1 MVKKMR
7 RSRGFRNKTRRTL
20 KAKNRT
26 RVTITKRLKELD
38 LGTQVVIAL
47 EPSFQDGMPH
57 PRYQG
62 TIGKIT
68 EKRGRAYL
76 VSIKDKNKPK
86 ILIAT
91 PEHVK
96 PFNNTQIGGKQ

>member
-1 MVKKMR
+1 MR

-38 LGTQVVIAL
+38 MGTQVVINL

-62 TIGKIT
+62 VIGKII

-76 VSIKDKNKPK
+76 VAIKDKNKPK
-86 ILIAT
+86 TLISA
-91 PEHVK
+91 PEH
-96 PFNNTQIGGKQ
+96 IKQFR

>member
-1 MVKKMR
+1 MVKIMR

-20 KAKNRT
+20 KAKNRM
-26 RVTITKRLKELD
+26 RLTITQRLKELE
-38 LGTQVVIAL
+38 LGTQVVVHL
-47 EPSFQDGMPH
+47 NPSFQDGMPH

-86 ILIAT
+86 VLIAA
-91 PEHVK
+91 PEH
-96 PFNNTQIGGKQ
+96 IKQFQ